1 MDSDEIK
8 AYIIKLKVCYEA
20 VCQIQKQ
27 LKYLDHDS
35 RLMLEQ
41 AKRDLLNCIEKCKGR
56 IN

>member
-27 LKYLDHDS
+27 LKYLDNDS
-35 RLMLEQ
+35 RIMLEQ
-41 AKRDLLNCIEKCKGR
+41 AKRDLLNCIEKCIMKVS
-56 IN
+56 

>member
-27 LKYLDHDS
+27 LKYLDNDS
-35 RLMLEQ
+35 RIMLDQ
-41 AKRDLLNCIEKCKGR
+41 ALSAILNCIETCIMKVS
-56 IN
+56 